1 MQQCKQLVSEKSAED
16 YTMLAQD
23 EAGVR
28 LGACG
33 GYGWRFKAGGC
44 EVGVGFSTKETRII
58 GAVGP
63 DAVHVKVVESV
74 NADTFIEF
82 LKEMRQIYK
91 KFVMFLDSLSAH
103 KAAKVSKYIESTDV
117 DVILVYLPSTPR
129 SLTPWRS
136 SGGCSR
142 TCLPS
147 DASIMPRNLPSQSE
161 FWSIPDSSCRSSRWI
176 T

>member
-1 MQQCKQLVSEKSAED
+1 MVSEKSAED

-33 GYGWRFKAGGC
+33 GYGWRFRTDGC
-44 EVGVGFSTKETRII
+44 EVGVGFSTKRSESSERQVLT
-58 GAVGP
+58 
-63 DAVHVKVVESV
+63 VHAKVVESI

-82 LKEMRQIYK
+82 LKELRLIYK
-91 KFVMFLDSLSAH
+91 KFIMFLDNLSAH
-103 KAAKVSKYIESTDV
+103 KAAKVSKYVESTDEM
-117 DVILVYLPSTPR
+117 LFWRTCPSTPR

-136 SGGCSR
+136 SGMCSR

-147 DASIMPRNLPSQSE
+147 DALRMPRNLPSQSR
-161 FWSIPDSSCRSSRWI
+161 FW
-176 T
+176 